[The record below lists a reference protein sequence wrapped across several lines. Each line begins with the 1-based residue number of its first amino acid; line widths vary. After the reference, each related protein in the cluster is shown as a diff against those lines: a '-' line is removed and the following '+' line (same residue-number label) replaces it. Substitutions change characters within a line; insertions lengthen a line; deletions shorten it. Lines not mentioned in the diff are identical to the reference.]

1 MTSDGNANTYE
12 EARKQRLEENKRR
25 FQDLGISNISKTL
38 NEITNSEKKKSQQS
52 TPKQHKLKTTEFV
65 EPRRSSRVRT
75 PVQTYSDEFD
85 LELPSSRRRLRQS
98 SSSFGSYLARPIEEV
113 RLVSYEER
121 MRALQAAEELQSNL
135 QSEFP
140 CFVKS
145 MVRSHVYSCFWLG
158 LPSQFCVD
166 HLPKSAV
173 DMVLENEDGKEY
185 DAVYIGNRSGIS
197 GGWRAFALEHKL
209 DDGDALVFELIEPTR
224 FKIYIVRVS
233 SLSSQNSAAEKD
245 KSDAKKKPK
254 AEKLDSQSNQSQG
267 KKKKKTTRSATKDEE
282 QALEVSEVKVE
293 VSPEKANGS
302 DEGNV
307 TRRSK
312 RKATPRSTRI

>member
-85 LELPSSRRRLRQS
+85 LELPSSRRRPRQS

-121 MRALQAAEELQSNL
+121 MHALQAAEELQSNL

-245 KSDAKKKPK
+245 KSGAKKKPK

-267 KKKKKTTRSATKDEE
+267 KKKKKTTRAATKDEE
-282 QALEVSEVKVE
+282 QALEVSEVKEE

-302 DEGNV
+302 DEGNF